1 MIPMP
6 IIVGAPRSGT
16 TLLRFMLD
24 AHPEV
29 AIPPETGFLTIGGDF
44 AAQDDELREAFFG
57 AVTRYP
63 SDMPAWEDFGIPGE
77 VFRAALS
84 GIEPFTVDEGYRAFY
99 RLYAARFG
107 KPRWG
112 DKTPVYCF
120 CLETI
125 ASILPEA
132 HFVHIIRDGRD
143 VCLSWRETWFS
154 PGRDIETQA
163 GSWSSFVESARRQGA
178 GCPHYLEIRYE
189 DLILDTRRTLEQ
201 VCAFAQLS
209 LDERMLR
216 YYEGAPERLGEH
228 ATRRRADG
236 TVALTADERLR
247 QQRATLQPPD
257 RDRVAGWKSSMC
269 VDEQARFDA
278 VAGGLLAELGYERR
292 QP

>member
-84 GIEPFTVDEGYRAFY
+84 GIEPFTVVEGYRAFY

-107 KPRWG
+107 KPRG
-112 DKTPVYCF
+112 GARAAPRARHAPPRRRNGRPHRRRTP
-120 CLETI
+120 
-125 ASILPEA
+125 AAAARNAPA
-132 HFVHIIRDGRD
+132 
-143 VCLSWRETWFS
+143 
-154 PGRDIETQA
+154 A
-163 GSWSSFVESARRQGA
+163 GSRSRGGLEIVDVRRRTGAVRRRRGWSARGT
-178 GCPHYLEIRYE
+178 GL
-189 DLILDTRRTLEQ
+189 RTP
-201 VCAFAQLS
+201 AA
-209 LDERMLR
+209 M
-216 YYEGAPERLGEH
+216 
-228 ATRRRADG
+228 T
-236 TVALTADERLR
+236 RLR
-247 QQRATLQPPD
+247 
-257 RDRVAGWKSSMC
+257 W
-269 VDEQARFDA
+269 
-278 VAGGLLAELGYERR
+278 GL
-292 QP
+292 